1 MIENFEQLHN
11 VWKTNKALDSTRINL
26 TFDDLT
32 NSIMSTGPFSFYVID
47 FFDMSL
53 SHISPSNF
61 DMFDFDP
68 ETLTFNAVLATIHPD
83 DVELGCSGT
92 IAKEISLGKKVG
104 IIDLTR
110 GELGTRG
117 SVEIRNQEA
126 AAAAKI
132 LGVSVRENLD
142 MRDGFFVND
151 EAHQLKII
159 KMIRK
164 YQPEIVICNAIEDRH
179 IDHGKGSQLVSDA
192 CFLSG
197 LMKIETEINGENQK
211 AWRPK
216 LVYHYMQ
223 WKNLTPD
230 FVVDITGFNDKRVA
244 SILAYGSQFYNSNS
258 EEPETPIASKNFLES
273 LNYRPKDLGRLI
285 GTDYA
290 EGFTVERY
298 LAVNSLS
305 DLM

>member
-1 MIENFEQLHN
+1 M
-11 VWKTNKALDSTRINL
+11 KLDI
-26 TFDDLT
+26 
-32 NSIMSTGPFSFYVID
+32 
-47 FFDMSL
+47 
-53 SHISPSNF
+53 
-61 DMFDFDP
+61 
-68 ETLTFNAVLATIHPD
+68 LAFGSHPD
-83 DVELGCSGT
+83 DVELGCGGT
-92 IAKEISLGKKVG
+92 LAKEISLGKKVG

-126 AAAAKI
+126 ADAAKI

-151 EAHQLKII
+151 ETHQLEII
-159 KMIRK
+159 KMLRK
-164 YQPEIVICNAIEDRH
+164 YKPEIVICNAIDDRH

-197 LMKIETEINGENQK
+197 LMKIETELNGEKQQ

-223 WKNLTPD
+223 WKNLIPD
-230 FVVDITGFNDKRVA
+230 FVVDISGFNEKRVKA
-244 SILAYGSQFYNSNS
+244 ILAYSSQFYNPNSN
-258 EEPETPIASKNFLES
+258 EPETLIASKNFLES
-273 LNYRPKDLGRLI
+273 LNYRAQDLGRLI

>member
-1 MIENFEQLHN
+1 M
-11 VWKTNKALDSTRINL
+11 KLDI
-26 TFDDLT
+26 
-32 NSIMSTGPFSFYVID
+32 
-47 FFDMSL
+47 
-53 SHISPSNF
+53 
-61 DMFDFDP
+61 
-68 ETLTFNAVLATIHPD
+68 LAFGAHPD

-92 IAKEISLGKKVG
+92 LAKEISLGKKVG

-117 SVEIRNQEA
+117 SVEIRNEEA
-126 AAAAKI
+126 AAAANI
-132 LGVSVRENLD
+132 LGVSIRENLD

-151 EAHQLKII
+151 EAHQLQII

-216 LVYHYMQ
+216 LVYHYVQ
-223 WKNLTPD
+223 WKNITPD

-244 SILAYGSQFYNSNS
+244 AILAYSSQFYNPNSN
-258 EEPETPIASKNFLES
+258 EPETLIASKNFLES
-273 LNYRPKDLGRLI
+273 LNYRAQDLGRLI